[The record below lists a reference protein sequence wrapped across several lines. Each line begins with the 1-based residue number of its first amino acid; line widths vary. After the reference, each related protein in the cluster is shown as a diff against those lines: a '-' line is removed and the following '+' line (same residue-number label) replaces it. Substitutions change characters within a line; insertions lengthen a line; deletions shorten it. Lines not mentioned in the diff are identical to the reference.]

1 MWLVRNR
8 KPTAVLNAIGTF
20 SKRDSTG
27 RDSDC
32 SIFRACQGL
41 VAVSN
46 LNQACLNFVEWDWD
60 AKTRDSLVVYGVVQ
74 RT

>member
-1 MWLVRNR
+1 MLLGRS
-8 KPTAVLNAIGTF
+8 LNEIPQDGTLIAAF
-20 SKRDSTG
+20 
-27 RDSDC
+27 
-32 SIFRACQGL
+32 FRACQGL